1 MDIYDKIIKILILL
15 CLLGIII
22 YMFMVYVVPD
32 FTLIYHHEHY
42 INTYNHS
49 LNLSLPNV

>member
-32 FTLIYHHEHY
+32 FQL
-42 INTYNHS
+42 TYLKRNY
-49 LNLSLPNV
+49 